1 MTIWYPDRINAVIA
15 ADGAPVKQ
23 ADGKFHP
30 YYRVFYEIIKFMIL
44 LEVLRDDYDMT
55 KQQAKKVIK
64 EAWKD
69 DRAVAAM
76 LMRQMDPK
84 DKNVKWNRN
93 ATAMVISRKNPGN
106 TFHFDLELRSEKDN
120 VYHLLTENG
129 PENWNFEVF

>member
-23 ADGKFHP
+23 ADGMYHP
-30 YYRVFYEIIKFMIL
+30 FYRVFYEIIKFMIL

-55 KQQAKKVIK
+55 KPQAKKIIK
-64 EAWKD
+64 EAWKE

-76 LMRQMDPK
+76 LLRQMDPK
-84 DKNVKWNRN
+84 DKNLKWNRN
-93 ATAMVISRKNPGN
+93 TTAMFISRLKPGN

>member
-23 ADGKFHP
+23 ADGMYHP
-30 YYRVFYEIIKFMIL
+30 FYRVFYEIIKFMIL

-55 KQQAKKVIK
+55 KQHAKKIIK

-76 LMRQMDPK
+76 LLRQMDPK
-84 DKNVKWNRN
+84 DKNLKWNRN
-93 ATAMVISRKNPGN
+93 ATAMFISRTSPGN